1 MIMIIIII
9 IIIITIMVTITIT
22 IIIITII
29 IIIVII
35 INIYIYAYIH
45 IGICIYILRN
55 LEMMQSRTKLKFWLF
70 QKMWFRRPI
79 QDLPMCRVGKKNLEL
94 PLEDLEVA
102 NWCHLTPGFVGFVG
116 FAPESSQ
123 ILGHKFTR
131 FPVFLMCSAMRPWG
145 SSASKPEAAKID
157 QRMSLFF
164 YMLIGVGAG
173 ASITVDVDVLD

>member
-1 MIMIIIII
+1 
-9 IIIITIMVTITIT
+9 
-22 IIIITII
+22 
-29 IIIVII
+29 
-35 INIYIYAYIH
+35 
-45 IGICIYILRN
+45 
-55 LEMMQSRTKLKFWLF
+55 MMQNRTKLKFLLF

-79 QDLPMCRVGKKNLEL
+79 QDLPMCRVGKKE

-102 NWCHLTPGFVGFVG
+102 NLCHLTPGFVGFVG

-123 ILGHKFTR
+123 TLGHKFTR

-173 ASITVDVDVLD
+173 ASITVDVDVLDWHMMP